1 MDYPGASGTENLIE
15 RGGEAGVPVKQ
26 AELHLRPDILQV
38 RDQVPGLLDHP
49 RLDRVPDRSAD
60 AYPADALLND
70 GKDADLRQAK
80 QEDQGRW

>member
-26 AELHLRPDILQV
+26 DELHLRPDILQV